1 MRELKGD
8 MVFDTGVFVDF
19 FSGSRGGEFVYRSLK
34 EGKIFALTTELN
46 IFELLYLL
54 CRKVGLEK
62 SKELITK
69 LKESGCL
76 EVFEVSRL
84 VERAAAIKC
93 ERAISIVDCFTLAL
107 GEEMEVPVMFAV
119 KERELVREIERK
131 PFKIPVIFLGDLI
144 ESQNLDS

>member
-1 MRELKGD
+1 MKRELRGD
-8 MVFDTGVFVDF
+8 MVFDTSVFVEF
-19 FSGSRGGEFVYRSLK
+19 FSGSRRGELIYRSLK
-34 EGKIFALTTELN
+34 KGEIFALTTELN

-62 SKELITK
+62 SKELIAK

-93 ERAISIVDCFTLAL
+93 ERAISLVDCLTLAL
-107 GEEMEVPVMFAV
+107 GEEMEVPVVFAV
-119 KERELVREIERK
+119 KELELMREIGRK
-131 PFKIPVIFLGDLI
+131 PFKVPMIFLEDLI
-144 ESQNLDS
+144 KSQI